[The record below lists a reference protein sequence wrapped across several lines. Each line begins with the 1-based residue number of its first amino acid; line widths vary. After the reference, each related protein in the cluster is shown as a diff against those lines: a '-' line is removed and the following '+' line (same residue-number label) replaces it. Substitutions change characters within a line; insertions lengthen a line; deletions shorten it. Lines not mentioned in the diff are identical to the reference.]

1 MKHHNDLS
9 KQTNKPKLNVKGI
22 MHHALSQEKEEIK
35 TSELKELE
43 PAHMTYYAH
52 TNLNP
57 TFDFG
62 V

>member
-1 MKHHNDLS
+1 
-9 KQTNKPKLNVKGI
+9 
-22 MHHALSQEKEEIK
+22 MHSLKKKKKKK

-43 PAHMTYYAH
+43 PAHLNYYAH

>member
-1 MKHHNDLS
+1 
-9 KQTNKPKLNVKGI
+9 

>member
-1 MKHHNDLS
+1 MQSLK
-9 KQTNKPKLNVKGI
+9 KKKK
-22 MHHALSQEKEEIK
+22 KK

-43 PAHMTYYAH
+43 PAHLNYYAH

-62 V
+62 VWMTILSKVIAYG